1 MSDISKVDKN
11 FVIQTQIEKEGLKFY
26 SVEEEPFQIYGVF
39 KENGKYRRMPEKIA
53 KNVNAGVAYLH
64 ADTAGGRVRFV
75 TDSPYIAI
83 HVKTD
88 RICRLP
94 HFALTGSAGY
104 DLYADGEYI
113 RTFVPPYDM
122 QDGYESLME
131 FYEEERKM
139 REITINFPLYSDL
152 CELYIGL
159 EEGVTLSSTKP
170 YKNTK
175 PIVYYGSSIT
185 QGGCASRPG
194 MSYQA
199 IVSRAFDYDY
209 INLGFSGSARAEDE
223 MIDYIKTLDMSVFV
237 LDYDHNAPSTEH
249 LKNTHE
255 KMFLAIREEHPDLPV
270 IMMVRPNHI
279 LSPEEEERK
288 KVIETTY
295 QNALNNGDENVYY
308 IDNEALTALCK
319 DNGLVDRCHPTD
331 FGFASMAK
339 AVCDVLKDIDVV

>member
-1 MSDISKVDKN
+1 MSDITKIDKN
-11 FVIQTQIEKEGLKFY
+11 FVIETKIEQEGLKFY

-39 KENGKYRRMPEKIA
+39 KENGKYRRMPEAIA
-53 KNVNAGVAYLH
+53 KSINPGVAYLH

-83 HVKTD
+83 HTKTD
-88 RICRLP
+88 RVCRLP
-94 HFALTGSAGY
+94 HFALSGSAGF
-104 DLYADGEYI
+104 DLYADGEYVG
-113 RTFVPPYDM
+113 TFVPPYNLE
-122 QDGYESLME
+122 DGFESLKE
-131 FYEEERKM
+131 FHDKERKM
-139 REITINFPLYSDL
+139 REITINLPLYSSV

-159 EEGVTLSSTKP
+159 EEGATLSAPKP

-223 MIDYIKTLDMSVFV
+223 MVEYIKNLDMSVFV
-237 LDYDHNAPSTEH
+237 MDYDHNSPTTEH
-249 LKNTHE
+249 LQDTHG
-255 KMFLAIREEHPDLPV
+255 KMFRAIREAHPDLPV
-270 IMMVRPNHI
+270 ILMVRPNLP
-279 LSPEEEERK
+279 LSPAEEERK
-288 KVIETTY
+288 RVIEATY
-295 QNALNNGDENVYY
+295 QTALNAGDKNVYY

-339 AVCDVLKDIDVV
+339 AVCDVLKNIEVA